1 MKISYDS
8 EADALYIELVPDI
21 QQVRTV
27 KLSETVA
34 LDFGKGEV
42 LAGIE
47 ILDAKESIG
56 KGEIP
61 PIILQNLKYQ
71 IAG

>member
-1 MKISYDS
+1 MKISYDT
-8 EADALYIELVPDI
+8 EADAIYIELVQDI

-34 LDFGKGEV
+34 LDFGKGEILV
-42 LAGIE
+42 GIE

-56 KGEIP
+56 KGQIP
-61 PIILQNLKYQ
+61 PIILQNLNYQ
-71 IAG
+71 IAV